1 MCRILIL
8 STIVVFLAYSL
19 ASVNAQPGAA
29 IVLTDFS
36 DRGLLDAA
44 EFAVDEINKQLASG
58 QLNFGKKIGVVQLEQ
73 IFYATSQVKAGI
85 HYYIEF
91 TALTYYVVNFQPRE
105 LQYRDFAV
113 EVLDKPG
120 PGMELISVKLL

>member
-58 QLNFGKKIGVVQLEQ
+58 QLNFGKKISGVSGKEIL
-73 IFYATSQVKAGI
+73 YATVQIWAGTR
-85 HYYIEF
+85 YYIEF
-91 TALTYYVVNFQPRE
+91 TGETYYVLNYEPYCCQ
-105 LQYRDFAV
+105 QHDFAV